1 MKIQAG
7 KEKVTIIPATLT
19 QNALGRPANQ
29 KLRVAAYCRVST
41 DSEEQI
47 NSYKNQLAYYTEK
60 INSKTEWKFAGVY
73 ADEGITGT
81 SMKHREDFKR
91 MLRACREGRIDLI
104 LCKSVSRF
112 GRNSVD
118 VLRTIRALRERNIGV
133 LFEKEAVDTRSMN
146 SELILAFHSA
156 FSQSESESISGNVR
170 WGLRKAYENGTIS
183 IGPNLY
189 GFRREKDGPVLVD
202 EEKAAVIR
210 QIARWFLD
218 GDSLHAIAD
227 KLAQRHIPSPKGKDT
242 WSTATLRSLL
252 TNEKYK
258 GDALLQKTYRPSLF
272 SDRAVQNDGDLP
284 KYYVEGV
291 LPRILEPETFNRI
304 QEELAKRSAK
314 RPTSEKAKTPFGRYS
329 GKYALSTL
337 VVCGKC
343 GALYR
348 RVTWYR
354 KCEKQIM
361 WRCGTRLDGK
371 SNCPDSPTLEENKL
385 QSAVM
390 EAISKQY
397 IHKDNA
403 LEVTMQSIRSVL
415 TPETADS
422 EYVIRTKI
430 NNLQKE
436 RKTLIAKALAENDDG
451 KYDFQF
457 ARIKQELEGLQTQ
470 LGGVQAVQMAQAVDE
485 VRMAEIAALLEK
497 FKESDLTFD
506 DLLVRKVV
514 ETVRMESASKLEIT
528 FKDGNRR
535 VVSLSERGDSRLTT
549 LLR

>member
-1 MKIQAG
+1 MKSTTPR
-7 KEKVTIIPATLT
+7 EPRKVTIIPA
-19 QNALGRPANQ
+19 NPKRAEPGKPVNQ

-47 NSYKNQLAYYTEK
+47 NSYKNQLAFYTEK
-60 INSKTEWKFAGVY
+60 INNKGEWKFAGVY

-118 VLRTIRALRERNIGV
+118 VLRTIRALRERGIGV
-133 LFEKEAVDTRSMN
+133 VFEKEGVDTRTMN

-156 FSQSESESISGNVR
+156 FSQSESESIRENVSR
-170 WGLRKAYENGTIS
+170 GLRMAYEQGTIA

-189 GFRREKDGPVLVD
+189 GFRREKGGPVLVD

-291 LPRILEPETFNRI
+291 LPRILEPEVFDRV
-304 QEELAKRSAK
+304 QEELAKRGAK

-348 RVTWYR
+348 RITWHR
-354 KCEKQIM
+354 RGKVKVV
-361 WRCGTRLDGK
+361 WRCGAHQDKAAT
-371 SNCPDSPTLEENKL
+371 CPNSPTIEETAL
-385 QSAVM
+385 QAAVM
-390 EAISKQY
+390 EAICHQY
-397 IHKDNA
+397 IHKEEA

-422 EYVIRTKI
+422 EYAIRTKI
-430 NNLQKE
+430 NDLQKE
-436 RKTLIAKALAENDDG
+436 RKTLLATALAENDDG

-457 ARIKQELEGLQTQ
+457 TRIKRELEQ
-470 LGGVQAVQMAQAVDE
+470 LHAQLEGVQAMQKTQAADE
-485 VRMAEIAALLEK
+485 ARMSEIAALLEK
-497 FKESDLTFD
+497 FKESSLAFD

-514 ETVRMESASKLEIT
+514 ETIRVESAKKLEIT

-535 VVSLSERGDSRLTT
+535 VVSLLERE
-549 LLR
+549 

>member
-7 KEKVTIIPATLT
+7 KEKVTIIPAKLT
-19 QNALGRPANQ
+19 RNIPGKSANQ

-47 NSYKNQLAYYTEK
+47 NSYKNQLAFYTEK
-60 INSKTEWKFAGVY
+60 INSKAEWKFAGVY

-118 VLRTIRALRERNIGV
+118 VLRTIRALRERGIGV
-133 LFEKEAVDTRSMN
+133 MFEKEAVDTRTMN

-170 WGLRKAYENGTIS
+170 WGLRKAYENGTIQ

-210 QIARWFLD
+210 QIAQWFLD
-218 GDSLHAIAD
+218 GDSLHTIAD

-242 WSTATLRSLL
+242 WSTVTLRSLL

-291 LPRILEPETFNRI
+291 LPRIIEPEVFDRV
-304 QEELAKRSAK
+304 QEELAKRGAK

-354 KCEKQIM
+354 KGEKQIM

-371 SNCPDSPTLEENKL
+371 ANCPDSPTLEESVL
-385 QSAVM
+385 QCAVM
-390 EAISKQY
+390 EAISQQY
-397 IHKDNA
+397 IHKGEA
-403 LEVTMQSIRSVL
+403 MEATMQSIRSVL
-415 TPETADS
+415 TPEVADS
-422 EYVIRTKI
+422 EYAIRTKI
-430 NNLQKE
+430 NELQKE
-436 RKTLIAKALAENDDG
+436 RKALLAKALAENDDG

-457 ARIKQELEGLQTQ
+457 ARIKQELEELQAQ
-470 LGGVQAVQMAQAVDE
+470 LEGVQAVQKAQAVDE

-497 FKESDLTFD
+497 FKENDLAFD

-514 ETVRMESASKLEIT
+514 ETVQVESAEKLEIT

-535 VVSLSERGDSRLTT
+535 VVELPGRK
-549 LLR
+549 

>member
-1 MKIQAG
+1 MKSTTPR
-7 KEKVTIIPATLT
+7 EPRKVTIIPATPKR
-19 QNALGRPANQ
+19 AEPGKPANQ

-60 INSKTEWKFAGVY
+60 ISSKSEWKFAGIY

-118 VLRTIRALRERNIGV
+118 VLRTIRALRERGIGV
-133 LFEKEAVDTRSMN
+133 MFEKEAVDTRTMN

-170 WGLRKAYENGTIS
+170 WGLRKAYENGTIQ

-189 GFRREKDGPVLVD
+189 GFRREKDGPVLID

-210 QIARWFLD
+210 QIAQWFLD
-218 GDSLHAIAD
+218 GDSLHTIAD
-227 KLAQRHIPSPKGKDT
+227 KLAQRQIPSPKGKET

-291 LPRILEPETFNRI
+291 LPRILEPEVFDRI

-314 RPTSEKAKTPFGRYS
+314 RPISEKAKTPFGRYS
-329 GKYALSTL
+329 GKYALSAL

-354 KCEKQIM
+354 KGEKQIM

-371 SNCPDSPTLEENKL
+371 ANCPDSPTIEETAL
-385 QSAVM
+385 QGAVM
-390 EAISKQY
+390 EAISRQY
-397 IHKDNA
+397 IHKEET
-403 LEVTMQSIRSVL
+403 LEVTMQGIRSVL

-422 EYVIRTKI
+422 EYAIRTKI
-430 NNLQKE
+430 NELQKE
-436 RKTLIAKALAENDDG
+436 RKALLAKALAENDDG

-457 ARIKQELEGLQTQ
+457 LRIKQELEQLQAQ
-470 LGGVQAVQMAQAVDE
+470 LEGVQAMQKTQAVDE
-485 VRMAEIAALLEK
+485 VRMDEIAALLEK
-497 FKESDLTFD
+497 FKESGLAFD

-514 ETVRMESASKLEIT
+514 ETIQVESAEKLEVT

-535 VVSLSERGDSRLTT
+535 VVALPERG
-549 LLR
+549 

>member
-1 MKIQAG
+1 MKSAVPR
-7 KEKVTIIPATLT
+7 EPRKVTIIPATPKSIEP
-19 QNALGRPANQ
+19 GKSSHQ

-118 VLRTIRALRERNIGV
+118 VLRTIRTLRERNIGV
-133 LFEKEAVDTRSMN
+133 LFEKEGVDTRTMN

-170 WGLRKAYENGTIS
+170 WGLRKAYENGTIQ

-210 QIARWFLD
+210 QIAQWFLD
-218 GDSLHAIAD
+218 GDSLHTIAD
-227 KLAQRHIPSPKGKDT
+227 KLAQRHILSPKGKET

-291 LPRILEPETFNRI
+291 LPRILEPEMFDHI

-354 KCEKQIM
+354 KGERKIV
-361 WRCGTRLDGK
+361 WRCGARLDNK
-371 SNCPDSPTLEENKL
+371 ADCTQSPTLEEPAL
-385 QSAVM
+385 QAAVM
-390 EAISKQY
+390 EAISQQY
-397 IHKDNA
+397 LHKDK
-403 LEVTMQSIRSVL
+403 TMETTIQSIRSVL

-436 RKTLIAKALAENDDG
+436 RKALISKALEENDDG

-457 ARIKQELEGLQTQ
+457 ARIKQELEQ
-470 LGGVQAVQMAQAVDE
+470 LHAQLEGVQAVQKTQAVDE
-485 VRMAEIAALLEK
+485 ARMAEITALLEK

-514 ETVRMESASKLEIT
+514 ETVRVESAEKLEIT
-528 FKDGNRR
+528 LKDGNRR
-535 VVSLSERGDSRLTT
+535 VVELPGRK
-549 LLR
+549 